1 LRFSKCT
8 LPSAVL
14 TEGFAGVPP
23 AFAEVGSLIVGGV
36 MAGQEVADK
45 IGADVYVRSAFD
57 VVQVLNDALEKAR
70 TS

>member
-1 LRFSKCT
+1 MRFSKCT
-8 LPSAVL
+8 LPSAIL

-23 AFAEVGSLIVGGV
+23 AFAGVGCLIVGGV
-36 MAGQEVADK
+36 MAGQEVVDK

-57 VVQVLNDALEKAR
+57 VVQLVPDALEKAR